1 KEQIK
6 AEFEAFR
13 NESKGKGFDK
23 DFYRELSET
32 KKEALKS
39 TLNEQELKKILDK
52 ISQKHTKKGLLGEK
66 INYEEVAKEQQ
77 EIIINQQE
85 KIKTL
90 SECLDYEIETR
101 NEIIED
107 YTKKIDEDFKAKNQ
121 DMEIYYRD
129 LVEKNI
135 KDFEEAKEKV
145 KDYKKSLDEEYK
157 KKNQDLEAKYQE
169 KINKL
174 SLDSIVQKLKKEAIE
189 VIDNLKN

>member
-1 KEQIK
+1 
-6 AEFEAFR
+6 
-13 NESKGKGFDK
+13 
-23 DFYRELSET
+23 
-32 KKEALKS
+32 
-39 TLNEQELKKILDK
+39 
-52 ISQKHTKKGLLGEK
+52 HTKKGLLGEK

-135 KDFEEAKEKV
+135 K
-145 KDYKKSLDEEYK
+145 
-157 KKNQDLEAKYQE
+157 
-169 KINKL
+169 
-174 SLDSIVQKLKKEAIE
+174 
-189 VIDNLKN
+189 